1 MTLWREL
8 PHPRLRNGKNK
19 RSINKGKNLMVK
31 LEIGVYSYIKFFII
45 FSFVLFSPSCIVG
58 SSALCFYSICGYIRG
73 FYLLILLSYSRFNNK
88 RI

>member
-1 MTLWREL
+1 MIIIKIQTDRVRRVSMTLWREL

-45 FSFVLFSPSCIVG
+45 FSFVILICSLF
-58 SSALCFYSICGYIRG
+58 
-73 FYLLILLSYSRFNNK
+73 
-88 RI
+88 

>member
-45 FSFVLFSPSCIVG
+45 FSFVILICSLF
-58 SSALCFYSICGYIRG
+58 
-73 FYLLILLSYSRFNNK
+73 
-88 RI
+88 